1 MKRFVLILTGLLVL
15 STSLFAQ
22 PNPCH
27 PEGCRT
33 QTQGGWGANCNG
45 GNPGC
50 LRDQY
55 FASVFPNGLE
65 VGIPGVNGYSIFFSN
80 SNAVRVFLPVGET
93 PSSLPQ
99 DYTNPT
105 SIPNGVFA
113 GQVTALAISVG
124 FSNYGVSGFCNL
136 ASLYYQ
142 SVFHHPSY
150 PFSGMTV
157 QQILDLAN
165 DVLGGDLSG
174 LPFGTTISDLNSVVD
189 QLNNNYDNGN
199 SDDGYLVGP
208 ECDYELAVELLS
220 FSGIA
225 VEDGISLSWRTS
237 SESNVVSYDI
247 ETANGVLW
255 ETRGHITGMGDNP
268 NGHTYSF
275 VDRSVDAGRTYV
287 YRLVEV
293 DMDGARRALGRSA
306 TVTAGINSVT
316 PTEFAL
322 KQNYPNPFNPTTRI
336 EFTLGEASD
345 VSLRIFDVM
354 GREVAS
360 LVNGSMSAGAHSVE
374 FDAANLSAGVYF
386 YELKAGTFASVRKM
400 MLLK

>member
-1 MKRFVLILTGLLVL
+1 MKRSVLILTVLLVV
-15 STSLFAQ
+15 TSSAFAQ
-22 PNPCH
+22 PNPCV

-45 GNPGC
+45 NNPGC

-55 FASVFPNGLE
+55 FASAFPSGLE
-65 VGIPGVNGYSIFFSN
+65 IGIPGANGYSIFFSN

-99 DYTNPT
+99 DYTDPT
-105 SIPNGVFA
+105 TIPNGVFA

-124 FSNYGVSGFCNL
+124 FSNYGVTGFCDL

-142 SVFHHPSY
+142 SAFHHPSY
-150 PFSGMTV
+150 PFSGLTV

-174 LPFGTTISDLNSVVD
+174 LPFGTTISDLNSIVD
-189 QLNNNYDNGN
+189 FINNNFDNGN
-199 SDDGYLVGP
+199 SDDGYLVGSD
-208 ECDYELAVELLS
+208 CDIQLAVELLS
-220 FSGIA
+220 FSGVA
-225 VEDGISLSWRTS
+225 REDGVALTWRTAAES
-237 SESNVVSYDI
+237 SVASYDI
-247 ETANGVLW
+247 ESANGVLW
-255 ETRGHITGMGDNP
+255 ELRGRVNGLGDNP
-268 NGHTYSF
+268 NGHTYNF
-275 VDRSVDAGRTYV
+275 VDRSVEVGRTYV

-293 DMDGARRALGRSA
+293 EMDGSRNALGNSI

-322 KQNYPNPFNPTTRI
+322 NQNYPNPFNPTTRI

-345 VSLRIFDVM
+345 VSLRVFDVT
-354 GREVAS
+354 GREVSS
-360 LVNGSMSAGAHSVE
+360 LIKGSMSAGSHSVE